1 MGQYQLNCCNC
12 NTLFIAHR
20 KSIFSR
26 KMSLLNLM
34 RATRKLQLTPSKYN
48 IPRLLKFSTGNSS
61 NDKEKEKVNFTFVKL
76 STGEKINVSS
86 KVDTNILDALNEN
99 KIDAPGFGACEG
111 TLACSTCTVHFSQED
126 FDRLD
131 LSNIDD
137 EEMDY
142 LDKVIDVRDTSRLGC
157 QVELTKEFEG
167 ITILIPEKAIDR
179 RIIH

>member
-1 MGQYQLNCCNC
+1 
-12 NTLFIAHR
+12 
-20 KSIFSR
+20 
-26 KMSLLNLM
+26 M
-34 RATRKLQLTPSKYN
+34 RATRKLQLTPLKYN

-61 NDKEKEKVNFTFVKL
+61 DDKEKVNFTFVKL
-76 STGEKINVSS
+76 STGEKINVSA
-86 KVDTNILDALNEN
+86 KPETNILDALNEN

-111 TLACSTCTVHFSQED
+111 TLACSTCTVHFSEED
-126 FDRLD
+126 FDRLE

-142 LDKVIDVRDTSRLGC
+142 LDKVIDVRETSRLGC